1 MPKLSGAALTP
12 AVLSRGG
19 SPFWA
24 ILGWAA
30 MSVLGAVGG
39 CLLVSRHGRPGPAF
53 LVVLGSSM
61 LCRLVVAAAGLV
73 AGTVALLSHAG
84 AQPPH
89 AGLDDG
95 SLPAALQEVM
105 ALVEP
110 EAVYIGPDGGERCA
124 MIFFD
129 LDESS
134 DIPAVTEP
142 LFQKVNASVEILP
155 VMNQD
160 DLRAGLTKLG

>member
-1 MPKLSGAALTP
+1 MNESLTWKYAGYGTMVALLSGAALTP

-61 LCRLVVAAAGLV
+61 LCRLVVAAAGL
-73 AGTVALLSHAG
+73 AF
-84 AQPPH
+84 
-89 AGLDDG
+89 
-95 SLPAALQEVM
+95 ALQAGDTAMWSFLGGMIAGFLPQQMLEV
-105 ALVEP
+105 AW
-110 EAVYIGPDGGERCA
+110 
-124 MIFFD
+124 FFRTAA
-129 LDESS
+129 
-134 DIPAVTEP
+134 AVTE
-142 LFQKVNASVEILP
+142 A
-155 VMNQD
+155 
-160 DLRAGLTKLG
+160 